1 MDGSA
6 KKSAHRL
13 MVDISDHGQTKVTA
27 SADALL
33 SRHGNRWPISATRS
47 PTPAYND

>member
-6 KKSAHRL
+6 KKSARRL

-33 SRHGNRWPISATRS
+33 PATWKTLANHRNKVAH
-47 PTPAYND
+47 TCLQ